1 MTFSTLLPL
10 ESPSTPSPCPGP
22 AGLRVLWWQQRAS
35 DLQHLVLRG
44 ELSSS
49 PALLPTRPLWL
60 ARGPQVR
67 AAGRRWAA
75 AYLGRTGPG
84 AAERRRARRGARGRA
99 HPGRARG
106 TARGGGCG
114 APARS
119 CQALQPSAGLATPA
133 SVRDRA
139 RRRAMS
145 SRLRL
150 LLRASPRPRGHRLQ
164 GPGSAPG
171 TLAPHAC

>member
-1 MTFSTLLPL
+1 MGGGGDFLI
-10 ESPSTPSPCPGP
+10 PSIPS
-22 AGLRVLWWQQRAS
+22 AHSAS
-35 DLQHLVLRG
+35 
-44 ELSSS
+44 
-49 PALLPTRPLWL
+49 L
-60 ARGPQVR
+60 ARAGPQVR

-84 AAERRRARRGARGRA
+84 AAERRRARRVARGRA

-119 CQALQPSAGLATPA
+119 CQALPPSAGLATPA
-133 SVRDRA
+133 CDRGRA
-139 RRRAMS
+139 RRCAMS

-150 LLRASPRPRGHRLQ
+150 LLRASPRPRGRRFRA
-164 GPGSAPG
+164 PGSVPG
-171 TLAPHAC
+171 TLAPRAC